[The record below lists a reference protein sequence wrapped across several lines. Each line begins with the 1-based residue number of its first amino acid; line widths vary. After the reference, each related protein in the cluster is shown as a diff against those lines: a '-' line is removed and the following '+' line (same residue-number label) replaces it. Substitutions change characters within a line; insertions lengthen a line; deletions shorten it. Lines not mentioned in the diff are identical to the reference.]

1 MPAGNTLGQRGR
13 YAYTSDTGEI
23 YNITTDVD
31 LATAAGLPAAT
42 AGTGS
47 AKPARLGLRKV
58 FLQGTVGGVTVRKS
72 LTVNPD
78 STLYNTDAPST
89 VTIDTV
95 VFTTTGRKGESLSF

>member
-1 MPAGNTLGQRGR
+1 MAGNTLGARGK
-13 YAYTSDTGEI
+13 YAYTSDTGEV

-42 AGTGS
+42 SGTGS
-47 AKPARLGLRKV
+47 AKPAGLSLRRVFCQATIGGKIARKALV
-58 FLQGTVGGVTVRKS
+58 
-72 LTVNPD
+72 VNAD
-78 STLYNTDAPST
+78 SALYDTDASGT